1 MAEKTETYVLKD
13 QETSFFDDE
22 SGLTITRDERVEI
35 GDGKGRKTVQ
45 MIKSGGLLK
54 VDSSAAAAGG
64 TKPEGG
70 AGAKENNSQTP
81 KSGAIPE
88 DFPHAKLLAE
98 NGITTFAPLH
108 RLNTQQLVDLK
119 GIGDKK
125 AEEIEKA
132 LGR

>member
-1 MAEKTETYVLKD
+1 MAEKKETYVLKD

-22 SGLTITRDERVEI
+22 SGLTITRDEQVEI

-54 VDSSAAAAGG
+54 VDSSAAA
-64 TKPEGG
+64 

-108 RLNTQQLVDLK
+108 KLNTQQLVDLK
-119 GIGDKK
+119 GIGEKK